1 MTLQSEIEQII
12 CKNEVKFGISIRY
25 IEHCKEILIN
35 ADEAF
40 HLASVVKVP
49 IMVEAFRQIEKERS
63 LTLDERLKCE
73 DSFKL
78 SGTGILKFLDEELTP
93 TVRDFITL
101 MIIISD
107 NTATDTLLER
117 LGGPL
122 KVDTTMKSLG
132 FKDIH
137 TKMTIRQAHWDRG
150 IRREPMTDPREF
162 EKARR
167 EMRLIFDSASYT
179 ASPEGNS
186 ATPRA
191 MTELLCRI
199 YNREIWSRSAC
210 NLMMEIMYR
219 QQRNPRIPSKLPRGI
234 LVAHKTGTI
243 TGVANDA
250 GIIEIAK
257 DNHCVITI
265 FTRDEEFM
273 EHRDPM
279 KAREKLPIIESIMG
293 EIALLAY
300 NYGKNLTS

>member
-1 MTLQSEIEQII
+1 
-12 CKNEVKFGISIRY
+12 VKFGISIQY
-25 IEHCKEILIN
+25 VEHCKEILIN
-35 ADEAF
+35 AEEDF

-63 LTLDERLKCE
+63 LTLTERLKCK

-93 TVRDFITL
+93 TIKDFITL

-117 LGGPL
+117 LGGPSR
-122 KVDTTMKSLG
+122 VDTTMKSLG
-132 FKDIH
+132 LKNIH
-137 TKMTIRQAHWDRG
+137 TKMTIRQGHWDRG
-150 IRREPMTDPREF
+150 IRREPMTDPGEF

-186 ATPRA
+186 ATPQS

-199 YNREIWSRSAC
+199 YNREIWSKSAC
-210 NLMMEIMYR
+210 DLMMEIMYR
-219 QQRNPRIPSKLPRGI
+219 QQRNSRIPSKLPSGI

-250 GIIEIAK
+250 GIIDIAK

-293 EIALLAY
+293 EIALLTY
-300 NYGKNLTS
+300 NYGKLLTS